1 LNLVRERE
9 FILADGTVIKRKVS
23 ECYIILL
30 QGEAHAPVVLGE
42 KDDHPILAVVT
53 LEILSLVSNPF
64 KRILQLIKIHLI

>member
-23 ECYIILL
+23 EYYIILL
-30 QGEAHAPVVLGE
+30 QGEAHTPVVLGE

-53 LEILSLVSNPF
+53 LVILSLVSNPF